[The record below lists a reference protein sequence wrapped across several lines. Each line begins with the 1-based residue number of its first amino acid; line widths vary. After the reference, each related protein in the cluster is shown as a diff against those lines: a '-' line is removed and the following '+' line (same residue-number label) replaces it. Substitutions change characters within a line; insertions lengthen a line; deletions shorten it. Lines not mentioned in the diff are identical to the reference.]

1 MHVCASKEITMQIG
15 KVVGYD
21 KARAFGFIEYI
32 AVRPRTVFFH
42 INFVKDRLIL
52 QIGDEVSF
60 DIEPSPVK
68 PGQTHAVNVTLLLP
82 EPVTRSED
90 GNRRSHQPQAFR
102 SSL

>member
-1 MHVCASKEITMQIG
+1 MRIG

-21 KARAFGFIEYI
+21 KARAFGFIEYT
-32 AVRPRTVFFH
+32 AERPATVFFH

-60 DIEPSPVK
+60 DLEPSPVK
-68 PGQTHAVNVTLLLP
+68 PGKTHAANVTLLP

-102 SSL
+102 NSL